1 MIHLIPGLIV
11 GLLLAIALPAQA
23 ARDIDYDWML
33 SSIDVL
39 LGQFASTFYYPLAGP
54 NVDNDGNGIREEDTL
69 AMLSSVLR
77 GNTAENR
84 LGSLDQGMVNTIL
97 NDFNYNRGQV
107 NDDLKAEGTNCTLA
121 DLAGYPCR
129 LTEILQM
136 DGILPAGQGALLA
149 NLLLDFMGGLTTVA
163 DTPGTF
169 VFINSYIDAI
179 IDAFKN
185 DLDPSL
191 RGLVDGLK
199 GDIHLD
205 SGRYRRYGN
214 NGNMANRFGPAGTI
228 DANATTN
235 LAEYAAVG
243 RNREAWLNACHI
255 VPSIHVTGHP
265 QGGNFAVGDVV
276 DMPVTIAGGSSP
288 FSFQWQ
294 DTQHF
299 LDEDFPSN
307 FGLLNIA
314 NGNGITGANSQT
326 LHFDYM
332 LLSHSGL
339 KPWVRISDP
348 VTIWNSGIE
357 GANFGGRTSLFT
369 EISVDWR
376 NWGIYR
382 QPSGSYAHP
391 GGTLTT
397 WFGVW
402 GGLGVP
408 TYQWYK
414 DGTAITGQTTRTLT
428 ITNAQL
434 SDQGT
439 YYCIAT
445 NGSDLRSN
453 DAFFSVQ
460 PPMQVVTHPDGGNM
474 KAGDPFTFE
483 VEVTGGH
490 APLKYQWRRA
500 NLNSAPGAGANVGPD
515 SATYAITSL
524 SGGQQGSYSCVVTDA
539 SYSQTA
545 ESVTSNATN
554 LTVLAFMASP
564 VPQEVQPG
572 YAAVFEV
579 MVQQGSGYTG
589 STPNS
594 AYEYSYEWFVEVP
607 APPPATDPL
616 VYPLGVS
623 GVTAN
628 QRANF
633 AVPSALQGYYPA
645 GSEGNYFCR
654 VYDEAN
660 VELDSAR
667 ASLKVVTNPIVFTIQ
682 PSGARKYVG
691 ESHTFTC
698 IASGGTGTLLY
709 EWTKDG
715 VSLNTPSS
723 SAILLNIPTISMSD
737 QALYRCRIW
746 DDNHTDS
753 ASAAPSSAAY
763 LEVAEPLEVTD
774 EPDDAELYV
783 GDTYTPS
790 IGISGGLGTQ
800 QFQWY
805 KGTSPLTDG
814 TLPSGA
820 VVSGA
825 STATLSV
832 AGLTL
837 GDADK
842 YRCDVWDDRG
852 IARTSDFAWL
862 GVNEPLTITDQPDST
877 TVLRGQTY
885 TFTLATAGGAGT
897 LHYQWKIDGVDLPAA
912 KNQDAASFSIV
923 AAKDTDAGAYTCVV
937 TDVNGT
943 SATSDAATLFVN
955 VPFAL
960 VIQPVGADLYY
971 GGNHQLTVSA
981 EGAVGEK
988 HYQWFFDPE
997 GDTARGPIVDA
1008 TESVYDLNSVN
1019 AEDAGVYD
1027 VEVSDDNTTLTSNPA
1042 LVVVSARMTL
1052 VEGPQSTSTTVGGTA
1067 QFSVDVTGGLPPVA
1081 YQWQKSDD
1089 DVTYYDLV
1097 NVPDTEALTITDADF
1112 NDQAYYRCVITD
1124 SLDTIVTDSAR
1135 LDVSYGTPV
1144 AGPVALGIVSLALA
1158 LSGAVASRRKR
1169 Q

>member
-1 MIHLIPGLIV
+1 MIRLIPGLIV

-39 LGQFASTFYYPLAGP
+39 LGQFASTFSYPLTGP

-69 AMLSSVLR
+69 AMLSAVLR
-77 GNTAENR
+77 GNTAQNR
-84 LGSLDQGMVNTIL
+84 LGSLNGAMVNDVL
-97 NDFNYNRGQV
+97 ADFNYNRGQV
-107 NDDLKAEGTNCTLA
+107 NDDLQAEGTNCTLA

-136 DGILPAGQGALLA
+136 NGLLPAGQGALLA
-149 NLLLDFMGGLTTVA
+149 NLLLDFMGGLATVA

-199 GDIHLD
+199 GDLHLD

-214 NGNMANRFGPAGTI
+214 NGNRTNRFGPAGDI
-228 DANATTN
+228 DSEVSPSSN
-235 LAEYAAVG
+235 LSVYQAVG
-243 RNREAWLNACHI
+243 RNREAWLSGCSI

-265 QGGNFAVGDVV
+265 QGGEYAVGDVV
-276 DMPVTIAGGSSP
+276 NMPVTIAGGSAP
-288 FSFQWQ
+288 FTFQWQ

-299 LDEDFPSN
+299 LDEDFPAN

-314 NGNGITGANSQT
+314 DGNGITGSNLQT

-348 VTIWNSGIE
+348 VTIWNTGIE

-369 EISVDWR
+369 EIAVNWR

-402 GGLGVP
+402 GGLGIP

-414 DGTAITGQTTRTLT
+414 DGAPISGQTTKTLT

-434 SDQGT
+434 SHQGT

-445 NGSDLRSN
+445 NGTELRSN
-453 DAFFSVQ
+453 DAVFSVQ
-460 PPMQVVTHPDGGNM
+460 PPMEVTVHPVGGNA
-474 KAGDPFTFE
+474 KAGDAFSFSVT
-483 VEVTGGH
+483 VTGGH
-490 APLKYQWRRA
+490 QPLKYQWRRA
-500 NLNSAPGAGANVGPD
+500 NLNGAPGTGANVGPD
-515 SATYAITSL
+515 ADTYAIASL
-524 SGGQQGSYSCVVTDA
+524 SGGQQGSYSCVITDA
-539 SYSQTA
+539 SFAQTG
-545 ESVTSNATN
+545 ETVTSNADN
-554 LTVLAFMASP
+554 LTVLAFMAAP

-579 MVQQGSGYTG
+579 MVQQGSGFTG
-589 STPNS
+589 NPPNS
-594 AYEYSYEWFVEVP
+594 AYEYSYEWFVEVGSP
-607 APPPATDPL
+607 AVL
-616 VYPLGVS
+616 YPLGVT
-623 GVTAN
+623 GVTSS

-633 AVPSALQGYYPA
+633 AIPSALQGNYPG

-654 VYDEAN
+654 IYDDAN

-691 ESHTFTC
+691 ESHTFRC
-698 IASGGTGTLLY
+698 IATGGTGTLLY

-723 SAILLNIPTISMSD
+723 EAILLSIPSITLND

-746 DDNHTDS
+746 DDNHTDPE
-753 ASAAPSSAAY
+753 SAAPSSAAY
-763 LEVAEPLEVTD
+763 LEVAEPLEVMD

-783 GDTYTPS
+783 GDTYTAS

-805 KGTSPLTDG
+805 KGSSPLSDG
-814 TLPSGA
+814 VLPSGA
-820 VVSGA
+820 TVSGA
-825 STATLSV
+825 ATATLSV
-832 AGLTL
+832 AGLALT
-837 GDADK
+837 DSDK

-862 GVNEPLTITDQPDST
+862 GVHEPLTITDQPDST
-877 TVLRGQTY
+877 TLLRGQTH
-885 TFTLATAGGAGT
+885 TLTLTTAGGAGT
-897 LHYQWKIDGVDLPAA
+897 LHYQWKLNGVNLPTA
-912 KNQDAASFSIV
+912 KNQDAFSFSFV
-923 AAKDTDAGAYTCVV
+923 SAKDTDAGDYTCVV

-943 SATSDAATLFVN
+943 EVTSDVASLYVN

-960 VIQPVGADLYY
+960 LVQPAGADLYF
-971 GGNHQLTVSA
+971 GGNHELTVSA

-988 HYQWFFDPE
+988 HYQWFFDPSGSE
-997 GDTARGPIVDA
+997 PRGPIVDA
-1008 TESVYDLNSVN
+1008 TDSVYNLTDV
-1019 AEDAGVYD
+1019 ADADEGVYD
-1027 VEVSDDNTTLTSNPA
+1027 VEVTDDNATLTSNPA
-1042 LVVVSARMTL
+1042 LVVVSDRMALTQ
-1052 VEGPQSTSTTVGGTA
+1052 EPTSTSTTVGGTA
-1067 QFSVDVTGGLPPVA
+1067 QFSVKVTGGLPPVA

-1097 NVPDTEALTITDADF
+1097 NVPDTEALTITEANF

-1124 SLDTIVTDSAR
+1124 SLDTIITEGVR
-1135 LDVSYGTPV
+1135 LDVTYGTPV
-1144 AGPVALGIVSLALA
+1144 AGPVALGIVSLVLA